1 MPKTLFVGS
10 TKAGQ
15 TRVEDSPFYGTIP
28 NPSVQKEGI
37 LSVAVADDGAITP
50 GAFFPLDTHI
60 GWIERHPTNGLIYA
74 AGGGR
79 LFSLKEA
86 NGTLHRLTTAETIGD
101 PCHFTISADGKWALA
116 ASYGGGTLCVIPI
129 LADGILGAATD
140 SKLHSADWLKES
152 LADRQESCHP
162 HQIKLDP
169 TGQWALSCDLGADR
183 VWVYAFD
190 GANLPR
196 NFARNSSARNSPARN
211 SSARNS
217 PANLAD
223 SSSPPPQA
231 PAARSSA
238 PPTPTATSLW
248 RRAPA
253 RATSRGTRRASGP
266 SSSASSTGTS
276 SRAAG
281 TAPPAASRRRRR
293 SSRSPT
299 A

>member
-60 GWIERHPTNGLIYA
+60 GWIERHPSNGLIYA

-86 NGTLHRLTTAETIGD
+86 NCTLHRLTTAETIGD

-140 SKLHSADWLKES
+140 SKLHTADCLVRS
-152 LADRQESCHP
+152 LPACPRRRRP
-162 HQIKLDP
+162 VI
-169 TGQWALSCDLGADR
+169 GAR
-183 VWVYAFD
+183 VH
-190 GANLPR
+190 R
-196 NFARNSSARNSPARN
+196 R
-211 SSARNS
+211 
-217 PANLAD
+217 
-223 SSSPPPQA
+223 
-231 PAARSSA
+231 
-238 PPTPTATSLW
+238 W
-248 RRAPA
+248 RRALHIGW
-253 RATSRGTRRASGP
+253 SGT
-266 SSSASSTGTS
+266 
-276 SRAAG
+276 SRAAQYEAHG
-281 TAPPAASRRRRR
+281 LQLELVLGAHAPGRAAITRTKTW
-293 SSRSPT
+293 P
-299 A
+299 